1 MLLLE
6 FLLSALFMTLLNL
19 SCMKRFTVQRFIVL
33 MMAVLI
39 VIC

>member
-1 MLLLE
+1 MLLLA

-19 SCMKRFTVQRFIVL
+19 SGMKRFTVQRFLVL